1 MRKKLD
7 PITSITNN
15 RSLSNIKPVAV
26 EEMRLGNSLANPLG
40 AKRNS

>member
-7 PITSITNN
+7 PITSITSN

-26 EEMRLGNSLANPLG
+26 DEMRLGNGHALG